1 MSDSDPPNPGFEGE
15 DHGNEYADT
24 PVSPGSEKVR
34 ESRVAST
41 RRVRGKRQRRKANE
55 LTIHDIASKLRSML
69 AIIRNRWLSGM
80 VAALIVSSFFAYMF
94 YKEVPEH
101 TAVST
106 MIAQSPMD
114 DVLRSD
120 GGAPQRKEI
129 VENSLQNHLSVMKSR
144 RFSLA
149 VANEFTHKERLRI
162 VEPFMMAG
170 REPTM
175 SSFEKM
181 LAGRM
186 DATRQRDREFFTLSF
201 RHPDAEIAVMVAD
214 RMTSTYLKLVQ
225 QEIRETNQAAAE
237 VLRAQADQLQSEIS
251 DLEERQREFR
261 EKNSIVSLHENNDLL
276 AERLSRLEQKRDEAK
291 IDRYVLE
298 TRLNEAR
305 EDLEDGNM
313 PFDNPYLAN
322 YANNDKLRVELDQLL
337 AKKEVMALRYGKN
350 HPKMRDADQ
359 RISVVEDN
367 LNRNFS
373 IALKNLEGEYQAAET
388 LESQLVE
395 EYREKFQ
402 ESFKVARV
410 ADQFLV
416 IGEEV
421 DAKRKA
427 LSDILIRVNEADV
440 KSRLP
445 VDVMRVVD
453 PAFIAKPKLA
463 RRKLAAVFGALLA
476 SGAFVIVPLGMQ
488 LFDQRLK
495 CAIDVEEELGK
506 PLLGGIHKLHG
517 IKKAERP
524 HIVSNNKDPRAV
536 EPFMS
541 IVAQL
546 ELVSIQEGTKSFVVT
561 STTSGEGKS
570 TISANLAAGFA
581 QIRRKTLLVD
591 GDLRG
596 PCLHQFYR
604 AKKPGG
610 ILRWAEAGYPE
621 ADIFSDNSMLGIQQ
635 LSNGVY
641 LLPAGGLFP
650 LPTQLLV
657 SPSVKT
663 LFEELEK
670 HFEVIIVDTPPASLY
685 PDAFVFAKSIG
696 ETILVARESKAPI
709 AQIRRVI
716 TDMDETAAPV
726 VGVVMN
732 DYSQG
737 SLNPLLAYNKKGHY
751 RYVNALVKQNEKK
764 KPVSSSSLI
773 TKLMTV
779 DSPEAE
785 EGGTESEL
793 ATVGRKKPVGRSFLK
808 KKKDGASPK
817 GGLISRA
824 MEENE
829 EKDD

>member
-1 MSDSDPPNPGFEGE
+1 MSDSDPPNLGFGSE
-15 DHGNEYADT
+15 DQGNEFSDT
-24 PVSPGSEKVR
+24 PAASGGDALREK
-34 ESRVAST
+34 RVVT
-41 RRVRGKRQRRKANE
+41 GRRARGKRSKRKANE
-55 LTIHDIASKLRSML
+55 LTIHDIASKVRSML

-80 VAALIVSSFFAYMF
+80 VAALVVSSLFAYMF

-106 MIAQSPMD
+106 LLAQSPMD

-129 VENSLQNHLSVMKSR
+129 VENALQNHLSVMKSR

-149 VANEFTHKERLRI
+149 VSNEFTHKERMRI
-162 VEPFMMAG
+162 VEPFMVAG

-175 SSFEKM
+175 ASFEKM

-201 RHPDAEIAVMVAD
+201 RHPDAEVAVLVAD
-214 RMTSTYLKLVQ
+214 RMTSSYLKLVQ

-251 DLEERQREFR
+251 ELEERQRDFR

-276 AERLSRLEQKRDEAK
+276 AERLSRLEQKRDESK

-298 TRLNEAR
+298 TRLTEAK
-305 EDLEDGNM
+305 EDLADGNM

-322 YANNDKLRVELDQLL
+322 FSNNDRLRMELDQLL
-337 AKKEVMALRYGKN
+337 AKKEVMSLRYGKN

-373 IALKNLEGEYQAAET
+373 IALKNLEGEFEAAKT
-388 LESQLVE
+388 LEAQLVQ

-421 DAKRKA
+421 EAKRKA

-476 SGAFVIVPLGMQ
+476 GGAFLIVPLGMQ

-570 TISANLAAGFA
+570 TISSNLAAGFA

-596 PCLHQFYR
+596 PCLHQFFR

-610 ILRWAEAGYPE
+610 ILRWAEAGYPSE
-621 ADIFSDNSMLGIQQ
+621 DLFGEKSLLGIQQ

-657 SPSVKT
+657 SPSVKA

-685 PDAFVFAKSIG
+685 PDAFVLAKSIG
-696 ETILVARESKAPI
+696 EAILVARESKAPI

-716 TDMDETAAPV
+716 SDMDETAAPV

-764 KPVSSSSLI
+764 KTASSSSLI

-779 DSPEAE
+779 DSGEAE
-785 EGGTESEL
+785 D
-793 ATVGRKKPVGRSFLK
+793 VGSNADFVIAGKKKPAAKGILK
-808 KKKDGASPK
+808 KKKSGGPPK

-824 MEENE
+824 MDEDKEE
-829 EKDD
+829 D